1 MGELPH
7 YLEQQAANGGTL
19 QEELL
24 LELVKA
30 IKEQNAILDDTI
42 HAELV
47 ALNANLGALTSIIR
61 GGGYRPG

>member
-1 MGELPH
+1 MAELPH

-42 HAELV
+42 HGEL
-47 ALNANLGALTSIIR
+47 ATLNETLR
-61 GGGYRPG
+61 GIHTAFVSAHLR

>member
-1 MGELPH
+1 MAELPH

-30 IKEQNAILDDTI
+30 IREQNKILDDTVHSEL
-42 HAELV
+42 HAITA
-47 ALNANLGALTSIIR
+47 ALHAIQKEIARL
-61 GGGYRPG
+61 PG